1 LDRNLF
7 LLEYKNVSQKP
18 QLLEERTT
26 SKESVQKWLIH
37 SINDPIAKI
46 LAKNSN
52 LTKIQLETL
61 LIDFLA
67 TNIVAKTL
75 KNEEKARLRL
85 SKAEISRGA
94 FNRTLRQARKN
105 VIQSMYTIILLG
117 YLGMFNNTRLDP
129 YLEAASKLQH
139 YVSAYRDILSNGKLA
154 EEQLRIVSMLREEL
168 ESSLERLSGTSALS
182 EA

>member
-1 LDRNLF
+1 VLV
-7 LLEYKNVSQKP
+7 YKTVSP
-18 QLLEERTT
+18 QPQSREEKVTV
-26 SKESVQKWLIH
+26 KESVQKWITR
-37 SINDPIAKI
+37 SINDPIVKI
-46 LAKNSN
+46 LAKNCN
-52 LTKIQLETL
+52 LTKTQLETL

-67 TNIVAKTL
+67 TNISGKSL
-75 KNEEKARLRL
+75 RNEDKARLRL

-105 VIQSMYTIILLG
+105 VIQSLYTIILLG
-117 YLGMFNNTRLDP
+117 YLGMFTSTRLDP
-129 YLEAASKLQH
+129 YLEAASKLQR
-139 YVSAYRDILSNGKLA
+139 YVSAYRDILSNDKLA